1 MKRTFIEFPA
11 FSRLVSSKQ
20 FSDEQVQQV
29 QEDIIN
35 GLGAPLQG
43 TGGVKKIRCDAPG
56 RGKSGGWRVLYAD
69 YDKLGLTFLIW
80 AFPKGR
86 RTSLTDA
93 QKKIIRGIKQRID
106 KEVGA

>member
-20 FSDEQVQQV
+20 LSDKQVQQV

-43 TGGVKKIRCDAPG
+43 TGGVKKIRCDAPAVA
-56 RGKSGGWRVLYAD
+56 RAAAGGFS
-69 YDKLGLTFLIW
+69 TPTMI
-80 AFPKGR
+80 
-86 RTSLTDA
+86 S
-93 QKKIIRGIKQRID
+93 
-106 KEVGA
+106 